1 MSKHLVP
8 ALGFQDVALQK
19 YIMSVS
25 HVKILSH
32 EEENNLVERYYT
44 NNDLEAGRELVVSH
58 LPLVLKLAFG
68 YKGYNISLVDI
79 ISEGNLGLLKALE
92 KFDPKLGNR
101 FATYASWWI
110 KAHITDFILNSW
122 SLVRVGTYSARK
134 KLFFSLNRIKK
145 KLKIESKDISSLEAQ
160 AISDV
165 VEGVSSKDVVDI
177 NNMLNKT
184 DLSISASVSKNL
196 GSDNVEVESILP
208 SLELNP
214 EEEIAN
220 EQESIFYK
228 QLIMEVYKNLND
240 REKTI
245 LEKRYLGDETLSL
258 KEIAD
263 EIGISRERVRQLEQD
278 IIAKIRKKLG
288 AYLPAKSKDLLLDAS

>member
-25 HVKILSH
+25 HIKILSH
-32 EEENNLVERYYT
+32 EEENNLVERYY
-44 NNDLEAGRELVVSH
+44 NNSDLEAGRELVVSH

-145 KLKIESKDISSLEAQ
+145 KLKIESKDISNLEAQ

-184 DLSISASVSKNL
+184 DLSISASVSKNFNN
-196 GSDNVEVESILP
+196 DNAIEVESILP

-220 EQESIFYK
+220 EQESVFHK
-228 QLIMEVYKNLND
+228 QLIMEVYKSLNS

-288 AYLPAKSKDLLLDAS
+288 AYLSAKPKALLLK